1 VVAAGLLFAAFAQDP
16 YSGQRQAEQKRLPG
30 GKLQSDEILKADHEA
45 NVKDLESMQRMIPA
59 VLDDLKKNDPH
70 VLSVQS
76 LRQLEE
82 IEKSA
87 RRVRG
92 RMRRF

>member
-1 VVAAGLLFAAFAQDP
+1 VAAGLLLAAFAQQPSLDD
-16 YSGQRQAEQKRLPG
+16 RQAEQKRLPG
-30 GKLQSDEILKADHEA
+30 GKLQSEEILKADHEA
-45 NVKDLESMQRMIPA
+45 NVKDLESMQKMITA
-59 VLDDLKKNDPH
+59 VLDDLKKNDRH

-92 RMRRF
+92 RMKRF